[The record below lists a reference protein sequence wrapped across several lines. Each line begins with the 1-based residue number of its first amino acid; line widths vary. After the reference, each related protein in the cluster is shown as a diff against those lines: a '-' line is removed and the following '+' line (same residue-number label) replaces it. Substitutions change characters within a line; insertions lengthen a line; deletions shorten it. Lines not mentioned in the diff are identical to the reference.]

1 MATKQQ
7 AKQRGIVTRKQAAA
21 RMDLIRREN
30 VKRHNEFAA
39 KTALKASQV
48 QAQRVATMQM
58 ELDRLH
64 AAAIHGSGLDAVRIN
79 RMNSLKEIIGR
90 YK

>member
-1 MATKQQ
+1 MPTKDT
-7 AKQRGIVTRKQAAA
+7 KQRGIMTRRLAAQ
-21 RMDLIRREN
+21 RMDLIRRQN
-30 VKRHNEFAA
+30 VKRHNEYAA
-39 KTALKASQV
+39 RTKLKNDQV

-64 AAAIHGSGLDAVRIN
+64 ESSIRGSGLDAVRIN
-79 RMNSLKEIIGR
+79 RMNALKQIIGN

>member
-1 MATKQQ
+1 MAKV
-7 AKQRGIVTRKQAAA
+7 RGVVTRKHAAD
-21 RMDLIRREN
+21 RMNLIRREN

-39 KTALKASQV
+39 RTKLKNDRV

-64 AAAIHGSGLDAVRIN
+64 GASVRGNGLDALRIN
-79 RMNSLKEIIGR
+79 RMNALKQMIGPI
-90 YK
+90 K

>member
-1 MATKQQ
+1 MTTKDV
-7 AKQRGIVTRKQAAA
+7 KKRGIVTRKRAAA

-39 KTALKASQV
+39 RSALKASQV

-64 AAAIHGSGLDAVRIN
+64 EAAIRGSGLDDVRIN
-79 RMNSLKEIIGR
+79 RMNTLRSIIGN